1 MRRRHHRNTETLGAG
16 VESSISLV
24 TAQPGHIGS
33 TEAIDIAK
41 DALAVGRCVA

>member
-1 MRRRHHRNTETLGAG
+1 MRDGITATRRRWGAG
-16 VESSISLV
+16 VESFIGPV

-41 DALAVGRCVA
+41 EALAAGRSVA